1 MTKEEKINWLENA
14 SNEELINQLRWSVL
28 AMSNGDHISTRI
40 EGQEDYDLVTA
51 ELLKRLNK

>member
-1 MTKEEKINWLENA
+1 MTKEEKITWLENA
-14 SNEELINQLRWSVL
+14 NSEELINQLRWSVL
-28 AMSNGDHISTRI
+28 AMSKGDHISTRI

>member
-1 MTKEEKINWLENA
+1 MKKEEKIIWLENA
-14 SNEELINQLRWSVL
+14 SNEELINQFRWSVL
-28 AMSNGDHISTRI
+28 AMSNGNNISARI